1 MKHLDFHFDVV
12 SPFAYLAFER
22 LPQALEGLSYE
33 VSYRPVLFAGL
44 LQHWG
49 QKGPAE
55 IAPKRAFTYRQ
66 VAWLA
71 QRHGIELQLPAAHP
85 FNPLGLLRLA
95 WACAEGGTPN
105 RRVCEAVLRHAWRG
119 GLAADDATRLAAL
132 ERELAPALDPRSA
145 AVKAALREATQ
156 SAVDAGVFGV
166 PTISVDGRAFWGLD
180 ALPMLAA
187 CLRGEPW
194 FDGPAWDAAAATP
207 EGAQRRR

>member
-1 MKHLDFHFDVV
+1 MKHLDFYFDAV

-33 VSYRPVLFAGL
+33 VGYRPVLFAGL

-55 IAPKRAFTYRQ
+55 IGPKRDWTYRQ
-66 VAWLA
+66 VVWLA
-71 QRHGIELQLPAAHP
+71 QHHGIEFALPAAHP

-95 WACAEGGTPN
+95 WACADAGTPN

-119 GLAADDATRLAAL
+119 GLAADDPARLAAL
-132 ERELAPALDPRSA
+132 ERELAPALDPRSD
-145 AVKAALREATQ
+145 AVKAALRAATDG
-156 SAVDAGVFGV
+156 AVAAGVFGV
-166 PTISVDGRAFWGLD
+166 PTVSVDGRAFWGLD

-207 EGAQRRR
+207 EGVQRRR